1 MNRRSVLKAGLATSL
16 LPLFGLNG
24 FAKAFDLQNN
34 VKLKAIL
41 SDARFPASSE
51 FGTQA
56 AAMGIPH
63 LISRGDITAVWQKHL
78 DPIWREGTAS
88 VMGLTT
94 QEQLFCLERLAW
106 DRGMKVLM
114 RVEHDD
120 SGDGA
125 LTHKIVAPP
134 LLAEK
139 AAFAVRSERY
149 WPTDLAALLTSCPS
163 SHLSGNCASRVIPS
177 KGKLSDQLVTWV
189 IAPANR
195 TS

>member
-16 LPLFGLNG
+16 LPLYGLNG
-24 FAKAFDLQNN
+24 FAKAFDLPNN

-41 SDARFPASSE
+41 SDARFPASCE
-51 FGTQA
+51 FGAQT

-106 DRGMKVLM
+106 DRGMKVFM
-114 RVEHDD
+114 RIEHGD

-125 LTHKIVAPP
+125 LTHKILAPP

-139 AAFAVRSERY
+139 AACAVRSERY

-163 SHLSGNCASRVIPS
+163 SHLSGNCASRVISS